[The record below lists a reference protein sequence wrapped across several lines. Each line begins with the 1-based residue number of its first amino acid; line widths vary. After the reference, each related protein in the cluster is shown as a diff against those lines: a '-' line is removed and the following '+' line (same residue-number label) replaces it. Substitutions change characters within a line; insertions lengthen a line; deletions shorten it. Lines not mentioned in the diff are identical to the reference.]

1 MIGNTQLY
9 EDTEE
14 EEIIVP
20 EVNIGPAEF
29 AIAIRRLYSAEYSQ
43 SHDATWFR
51 RMRRLHNEQMLVACY
66 GSLN

>member
-9 EDTEE
+9 EENDEE
-14 EEIIVP
+14 ELIVP
-20 EVNIGPAEF
+20 EARIGPAEF
-29 AIAIRRLYSAEYSQ
+29 AIAIRRLYSAEFNHNQ
-43 SHDATWFR
+43 DAAWFR